1 MIFIVEYN
9 TNHIHCQFLKEGMI
23 MLAYGLCL
31 EMDREYFLG
40 RSIGAQEEDSA
51 GSAVLKH

>member
-9 TNHIHCQFLKEGMI
+9 TNHIHCQFSKEGMI
-23 MLAYGLCL
+23 MPAYGLCL